1 MESTHYIISEKLTI
15 VIPTY
20 NEENYIENTI
30 NSIYNQN
37 GIKGVRIII
46 SDNKST
52 DKTREKIKRLTRL
65 YSEKIN
71 IELIDGGTVGVA
83 RNNGAK
89 LCSTDFI
96 LFIDGDSVLNNRN
109 TIQQSLNKI
118 INRDCDLLTCKVNCY
133 RGGIGAILSFKLF
146 NVVNKIISLKTPFAM
161 GTFFLTRRDVFNSF
175 GGFDETI
182 KNSEDYCLSKQYNS
196 KKFILFNHYVG
207 QDDRRFK
214 KMGYL
219 FMFKLLIKGYLNRN
233 NYNFFKKDVGYWI

>member
-1 MESTHYIISEKLTI
+1 
-15 VIPTY
+15 
-20 NEENYIENTI
+20 
-30 NSIYNQN
+30 
-37 GIKGVRIII
+37 
-46 SDNKST
+46 
-52 DKTREKIKRLTRL
+52 
-65 YSEKIN
+65 
-71 IELIDGGTVGVA
+71 
-83 RNNGAK
+83 
-89 LCSTDFI
+89 
-96 LFIDGDSVLNNRN
+96 
-109 TIQQSLNKI
+109 
-118 INRDCDLLTCKVNCY
+118 VNCY

-161 GTFFLTRRDVFNSF
+161 GTFFLTRREVFNSF

-182 KNSEDYCLSKQYNS
+182 KNSEDYCLSKQYNP